1 MHPNGMADD
10 KSRKFSGFQ
19 NLTLCRIVRNT
30 EGGMGMEDQKLREWI
45 ARIAA
50 LYELDRDTAEELLR
64 RILRILTKEDP
75 AEESS

>member
-1 MHPNGMADD
+1 
-10 KSRKFSGFQ
+10 
-19 NLTLCRIVRNT
+19 
-30 EGGMGMEDQKLREWI
+30 MGMEDQKLREWI